1 MIEIHLGIGHKGN
14 KIVVDGKDISNQ
26 VTGIKIEKTAS
37 TIPVVELELIP
48 SKVKIT
54 GDATLIRDKGL
65 KEYDTE
71 ELRKELDK
79 RDGILNKDGVL
90 SEDTKNFVNKI
101 CSGYNKIMNTSCAG
115 FAVPAT
121 NETSPGK
128 PPRQY

>member
-1 MIEIHLGIGHKGN
+1 MIEIHLGMHPKDN
-14 KIVVDGKDISNQ
+14 KIVVDGVDISNR
-26 VTGIKIEKTAS
+26 VTAIKVSKTAPELP
-37 TIPVVELELIP
+37 TVELKLMP
-48 SKVKIT
+48 DKVKIT
-54 GDATLIRDKGL
+54 GDAKLIRDKGL

-101 CSGYNKIMNTSCAG
+101 CSGYNKIMNTSCVG

-121 NETSPGK
+121 DEPNPGK